1 MTKLTLFCHREER
14 SDVATCGLL
23 RCARNDKA
31 LGLLRCAR
39 NIEVRGLLRL
49 ARNDEIEAMTFMW
62 VLTTFLNL

>member
-14 SDVATCGLL
+14 SDVATCGLPRCARNDKVLELL

-31 LGLLRCAR
+31 F
-39 NIEVRGLLRL
+39 GLLRL